1 MYKKDVYFYKR
12 KNMRRKRKQSQRK
25 DFYVFI
31 LLNYSEV
38 YDLEEIRHIVIF
50 IDGVLM
56 VLIGRVT

>member
-1 MYKKDVYFYKR
+1 
-12 KNMRRKRKQSQRK
+12 MRRKRKQSQRK